1 MKHNGKNIITDQDIT
16 LTGNDYAGK
25 TLDTVLTD
33 QEERI
38 DRIESNVKWIYKYGG
53 VGSGSGGGS
62 GSGSSNTWSVV
73 VTRVDTGTILKDGV
87 SLSLSGPGN
96 YGFSVQIYR
105 GGADTF
111 SVQYSYQTTKG
122 TSTATDNLN
131 SNNSFNASRTLN
143 LDTNGILTIKIS
155 NKSEPDEPPI
165 TYTIPYI
172 VSSYSFKLYY
182 VYADNKDPFT
192 NHSDNTIFMNDVK
205 GRGIMAALEYSVAV
219 GIQSASYTY
228 TDWEGRTVTVDESEE
243 SGIKSRSSKIVYIP
257 LCSDINAYLEDNENA
272 KFRQFVLDIDLI
284 LEGQT
289 QRENIAQLALK
300 DTLIPSDLFLRVTA
314 SGGTI
319 YDSPIETIDPSNQF
333 IVGTIVFQVTPFYGP
348 IVLGRTYNFSVYL
361 NGTKLGEEEGVR
373 VTTLSD
379 QQAQS
384 VPIPASGAGQY
395 KITFV
400 VTEPSSQSTYSV
412 DYWFIA
418 KDAISSFSYYPKR
431 TDASGSSYIPLAASD
446 VYRKLHETQNI
457 EGLSSTTSLNITSVS
472 DDAITYNF
480 LSPDKTNYET
490 YDQMLCLGIQY
501 VKTNDT
507 TRPIARFNI
516 KRSNAENETGDVYIY
531 QNRIVINKDAR
542 VTDISNVSGD
552 SCEIYFPMCK
562 KLSDSSTEDY
572 HLLTIYKRLEKVEN
586 GNNYWK
592 GIYVFIDG
600 DLEAAFGTFA
610 TSHNKYTGITF
621 FPGNY
626 YVNLIENSCFSHT
639 ADDEYHYYMDDIDIK
654 GYYYAYREIILGKPV
669 DEATKVLYDNFSTFK
684 ADDENFILTNETTI
698 HNIAENSDIPV
709 IVMNFTDNGQG
720 TNGVTGYKDC
730 FKEFMSAAYTESRI
744 FEKAPITV
752 SWSPGKTKPVTIQ
765 KDGATAIFY
774 VEPQGS
780 STRSFRGKNW
790 ELYAPSPN
798 EEGHICVYSP
808 NFKEGDTSTFLPE
821 SSYTLKADIVDS
833 SHTNN
838 NAIASFVNDVTRPFE
853 GARLGQRS
861 PVTGGNSEYAG
872 YIKNCLTGFPVLVF
886 LHTNYKDKPEEVEL
900 NVNNYYFLGIYNF
913 NLGRNSFFN
922 LGYKNTGALETVE
935 LQDGFGIYELPEPG
949 LLPEVM
955 VGEIQGNNP
964 YFDFSQYDTSILF
977 KDQNQDNDETYMWG
991 DLVGGGVN
999 NANTKTAISKF
1010 VERVAKAGGYIFDS
1024 IGKTYSDDAKH
1035 GYNEGYSVINQVP
1048 DYTWQAKRTL
1058 VGASQEY
1065 SFIQTEQRAG
1075 VNDLLGFLITP
1086 DDDSGQTRGIDYNSL
1101 CEYYTICMAFGLV
1114 DSVEKNLNIKSWNAG
1129 RDFYLAFYDMDTC
1142 LGVSNAGSKIS
1153 YFAFSD
1159 YWDCKNSIEDGFL
1172 GDVKVYRDYAPS
1184 GEGSEISSESFFD
1197 TPSSYLFAIAK
1208 YAYQVLKQTVT
1219 SESQISGLVYHPNN
1233 LWASWRKRE
1242 GTNRGEGSLANAKTF
1257 IDKYY
1262 RHHLAGVPEVAFNYN
1277 YRYKYFVKSQDGHGF
1292 DSINFPKFYGR
1303 KIAYTETWLDNRL
1316 HILDAYFNINNIPE
1330 KMNGYSAPTVTLS
1343 EAVDENNPDIY
1354 VFHDI
1359 FSDSETSVGKQ
1370 YGSNVSAIINVKAKA
1385 YSPLICKIANDS
1397 SRFMFT
1403 DNENQGY
1410 NFLMKTN
1417 GTQTYVFGGSAMW
1430 TEVDSINPFIIY
1442 STTPSF
1448 SITSDYFSKIVG
1460 TAGTCNSWSFNTPS
1474 LKSLSLTNQTETATY
1489 KGNIE
1494 FSGLEDYP
1502 NLRDVRIDGTE
1513 INLKITNSNI
1523 VSISALG
1530 MKQGARLEV
1539 SNTPNIANISVSG
1552 YLGDLSLPGW
1562 GTDIAIPGDGTTI
1575 NSGKINVQNTKYPG
1589 ATIHISNAPNLRELT
1604 LSGFRKIVVDNCPK
1618 LSNIILG
1625 EVEDIENFG
1634 LRALDVTYPTVYIN
1648 SGIVLSETLTIGG
1661 VGTAENTVDLSMWGE
1676 NFEALRLRHCPV
1688 EKVIVPDGCN
1698 INLLPYAFYDSSNLE
1713 TLDGDSVFWICSS
1726 DNYSE
1731 DPGNRVSSNG
1741 AETFHNAINFTMKNT
1756 SGETVKIHV
1765 HPYCTN
1771 LENTFCIDYQNL
1783 GGHGE
1788 IGLREVQ
1795 YFLNEGCHDPENP
1808 EILTSGKVANICY
1821 MFRGQGLQYSHDLM
1835 IPEYNEGRCSIGF
1848 SNFPKCNKFAYV
1860 YRDTK
1865 VKAYNRYMFKG
1876 MGQDAAIEGF
1886 GYDFSQ
1892 VLLVTFDP
1900 SRETVT
1906 RGDKTV
1912 SDNVIYATTDFLE
1925 EIIDKIYQISF
1936 TNNDDSNNRLCFL
1949 DPSDGSILE
1958 TLRIRDIFCPG
1969 SKLPERL
1976 NLIKNT
1982 EFFKGHI
1989 LDMTDA
1995 FNWGTGRTLTLERF
2009 MYTVDYQFFVDG
2021 SLERLFYNTNL
2032 YSASYSFRNLYGYQG
2047 EVDVAQFIDWTKI
2060 GSVYNFFAVDTGI
2073 YSLGFNKRV
2082 AYRDFQNIVWY
2093 NILKNPPRV
2102 CKDGKLGIGSIF
2114 QDCTVY
2120 FESGQEYEDFSL
2132 VEPGREDEATVCHDI
2147 VNISFLFS
2155 SMKAKVEG
2163 AVSYSPLKMTSGF
2176 LKYLP
2181 DIKVAREAFKNTYWA
2196 NSIPW
2201 DFFNKRSD
2209 IGTRN
2214 VYVKDSN
2221 DNFIPATLTG
2231 EVYRQEITD
2240 LNGCFS
2246 GITLPGN
2253 YAWRA
2258 EGDYNKEITTWT
2270 IEGSDGNF
2278 YDSYYDT
2285 PGGEEVIDWAYR
2297 DSLEAVEAAIPPGEG
2312 WIPSDIGSI
2321 EWNNPLITG
2330 SGVGMFVSPDVFN
2343 ACAAGCNVVGCFSG
2357 FSSGNVFTGVIPE
2370 HLMWPLGKASDISNV
2385 MSNLNILPRFY
2396 GSCVASDGTVNNYYY
2411 FVPSK
2416 FTTRTSL
2423 VNAFNF
2429 KMLLPKENY
2438 KVGGVLNKDFYYIFL
2453 NDSLPKDVAS
2463 LNNSLPTASVVINQM
2478 WSWRGTFDSETGQR
2492 DDGIY
2497 YALMG
2502 TPEYDEDQFV
2512 GMSTGISL
2520 QYYDSLRLD
2529 GFIQPSIASIISGR
2543 IFAEDLTDWTAK
2555 SYLSNTSNSAI
2566 YLSSAGLSYAAEV
2579 YLPPSNNQFM
2589 SASSQ
2594 CYILCDLN
2602 NPDRRSITNPDMQD
2616 IDRPTGKLNKYPYVS
2631 IIS

>member
-33 QEERI
+33 QEERL

-62 GSGSSNTWSVV
+62 GSGSSNTWSAV
-73 VTRVDTGTILKDGV
+73 VTRTDTGTILKDGV

-111 SVQYSYQTTKG
+111 SVQYSYQTSKG
-122 TSTATDNLN
+122 TTTASDNLN

-192 NHSDNTIFMNDVK
+192 NHSNNTIFMNDVK

-228 TDWEGRTVTVDESEE
+228 TDWEGHSETIDGSDED
-243 SGIKSRSSKIVYIP
+243 GIKERTSKIIYIP
-257 LCSDINAYLEDNENA
+257 LCSDINAYLSDNDNA
-272 KFRQFVLDIDLI
+272 KFRQFLLDIDLT
-284 LEGQT
+284 LDGQT
-289 QRENIAQLALK
+289 QKENIAQLSLK

-319 YDSPIETIDPSNQF
+319 YDTPVETVDPANQF

-361 NGTKLGEEEGVR
+361 NDIKLGKREGIR
-373 VTTLSD
+373 ITELSD
-379 QQAQS
+379 QQIQAI
-384 VPIPASGAGQY
+384 PIPVSRARQY

-400 VTEPSSQSTYSV
+400 ITEPSSQATYSI

-418 KDAISSFSYYPKR
+418 KEAISSFNYYPKR
-431 TDASGSSYIPLAASD
+431 TDASGSSYIPLASCD
-446 VYRKLHETQNI
+446 VYRKLHEVENI
-457 EGLSSTTSLNITSVS
+457 TGLAPETSISVTSVS
-472 DDAITYNF
+472 DDPITYSF
-480 LSPDKTNYET
+480 TSPDQTSYST
-490 YDQMLCLGIQY
+490 LDQMLCLGLQY
-501 VKTNDT
+501 VKTNDVT
-507 TRPIARFNI
+507 KPIARFNI
-516 KRSNAENETGDVYIY
+516 KRGSNIENETGDIYIY
-531 QNRIVINKDAR
+531 QNKIVINKDAR
-542 VTDISNVSGD
+542 VADISNINGD

-562 KLSDSSTEDY
+562 KLSETNLEDY

-600 DLEAAFGTFA
+600 DLEAAFGTYT

-639 ADDEYHYYMDDIDIK
+639 EDDEYHYYMDDIDVK
-654 GYYYAYREIILGKPV
+654 GYYYAYKEIILGQPI
-669 DEATKVLYDNFSTFK
+669 DEVTKVLYDNFSTFK
-684 ADDENFILTNETTI
+684 ADDDNFILTNETTI
-698 HNIAENSDIPV
+698 HNIAENSEVPV
-709 IVMNFTDNGQG
+709 IIMNFTDNGQG
-720 TNGVTGYKDC
+720 TNGVSGYKDC
-730 FKEFMSAAYTESRI
+730 FKEFMSASYGENRI
-744 FEKAPITV
+744 FTKTPVTI
-752 SWSPGKTKPVTIQ
+752 SWSGGKSKPVLIQ
-765 KDGATAIFY
+765 KDGSPAIFF

-780 STRSFRGKNW
+780 SARGYRCKNW
-790 ELYAPSPN
+790 ELYAPSPSD
-798 EEGHICVYSP
+798 EGHICVYTP
-808 NFKEGDTSTFLPE
+808 KFKGEDTTTFLPE
-821 SSYTLKADIVDS
+821 ESFTLKADIVDS

-838 NAIASFVNDVTRPFE
+838 NAIASFVNDVTRPFL
-853 GARLGQRS
+853 GATSSQVS
-861 PVTGGNSEYAG
+861 PSGGPSRYSG
-872 YIKNCLTGFPVLVF
+872 YIKNCLSGFPILVF

-922 LGYKNTGALETVE
+922 LGYKNTGALEEVG

-955 VGEIQGNNP
+955 VGEVQGNNP

-977 KDQNQDNDETYMWG
+977 KDQDHDNDETYMWG
-991 DLVGGGVN
+991 DLVGGGAN
-999 NANTKTAISKF
+999 NANTKTAITNF
-1010 VERVAKAGGYIFDS
+1010 VTKVARAGGYIFDS
-1024 IGKTYSDDAKH
+1024 LGKTYSDDSKH
-1035 GYNEGYSVINQVP
+1035 GYEDGYSVINQVP

-1058 VGASQEY
+1058 IGARPEY
-1065 SFIQTEQRAG
+1065 SFAEVAQRAG
-1075 VNDLLGFLITP
+1075 VNDLMSFLVT
-1086 DDDSGQTRGIDYNSL
+1086 SEEAETVRGIDYNSL

-1129 RDFYLAFYDMDTC
+1129 REFYLAFYDMDTC
-1142 LGVSNAGSKIS
+1142 LGVSNSGSKIS

-1159 YWDCKNSIEDGFL
+1159 YWDWKGSIEEGFL

-1184 GEGSEISSESFFD
+1184 GESSGISSESFFD

-1208 YAYQVLKQTVT
+1208 YAYQVLKKTVT
-1219 SESQISGLVYHPNN
+1219 SESQISDLVYHPNN
-1233 LWASWRKRE
+1233 LWARWRKR
-1242 GTNRGEGSLANAKTF
+1242 GGINRGDGSLANAKTF

-1277 YRYKYFVKSQDGHGF
+1277 YRYKYFVKTEDGHGF
-1292 DSINFPKFYGR
+1292 DPINFSKFYGR

-1316 HILDAYFNINNIPE
+1316 HILDAYFNINSIPE
-1330 KMNGYSAPTVTLS
+1330 EMNGYSAPTVTLS
-1343 EAVDENNPDIY
+1343 NEVDPDNPDIY

-1359 FSDSETSVGKQ
+1359 FSDGSTGKQ
-1370 YGSNVSAIINVKAKA
+1370 YANASAIINVKAKA

-1397 SRFMFT
+1397 SRFMFS

-1417 GTQTYVFGGSAMW
+1417 GNQYYLFGGSAMW

-1442 STTPSF
+1442 STDPSF

-1460 TAGTCNSWSFNTPS
+1460 TAGVCNSWAFNTPS
-1474 LKSLSLTNQTETATY
+1474 LKYLSLTNQTETATY

-1494 FSGLEDYP
+1494 FNGLENYP

-1513 INLKITNSNI
+1513 INLKIANSNV

-1539 SNTPNIANISVSG
+1539 SNTPNIADIKVSG

-1562 GTDIAIPGDGTTI
+1562 GTDIMIPGDGTTI
-1575 NSGKINVQNTKYPG
+1575 NSGKINIQNTKYPG
-1589 ATIHISNAPNLRELT
+1589 ATIHICNAPNLRELT
-1604 LSGFRKIVVDNCPK
+1604 LSGFRKVIVDNCPK

-1625 EVEDIENFG
+1625 DIEEDKLEDFG
-1634 LRALDVTYPTVYIN
+1634 LRALDISYPVVYTN

-1661 VGTAENTVDLSMWGE
+1661 AGTAENTVDLSQWGE
-1676 NFEALRLRHCPV
+1676 KFEALRLRHCPIK
-1688 EKVIVPDGCN
+1688 KVTVPDGCN
-1698 INLLPYAFYDSSNLE
+1698 INLLPYAFYDSQNFE
-1713 TLDGDSVFWICSS
+1713 TLDGDSIFWICSS
-1726 DNYSE
+1726 ENYVD
-1731 DPGNRVSSNG
+1731 DPGNSTSANG
-1741 AETFHNAINFTMKNT
+1741 AETFHNAIKFTMKRSN
-1756 SGETVKIHV
+1756 GETVKLHV

-1783 GGHGE
+1783 GGHGQIE
-1788 IGLREVQ
+1788 LREAQ
-1795 YFLNEGCHDPENP
+1795 YFLNQGCYDPVDTET
-1808 EILTSGKVANICY
+1808 LVSGKVTNISY
-1821 MFRGQGLQYSHDLM
+1821 LFRGQGLRYGHELM
-1835 IPEYNEGRCSIGF
+1835 ISEYNQGKCSIGF
-1848 SNFPKCNKFAYV
+1848 GNFPKCNKFAYA
-1860 YRDTK
+1860 YRDTW
-1865 VKAYNRYMFKG
+1865 VKAYNRYMFAG
-1876 MGQDAAIEGF
+1876 MGRDATIEGF

-1892 VLLVTFDP
+1892 VILVTSEP
-1900 SRETVT
+1900 SRESVT
-1906 RGDKTV
+1906 RGDRTV
-1912 SDNVIYATTDFLE
+1912 SDNVIYATTDFLQ
-1925 EIIDKIYQISF
+1925 EIIGKIYQISF

-1949 DPSDGSILE
+1949 DPSDGSILDV
-1958 TLRIRDIFCPG
+1958 LKVRDIFCP
-1969 SKLPERL
+1969 SPEAIPERL
-1976 NLIKNT
+1976 RLIKNT
-1982 EFFKGHI
+1982 EFFRGHV
-1989 LDMTDA
+1989 LDMEDA
-1995 FNWGTGRTLTLERF
+1995 FNWGNNGTLTLERF
-2009 MYTVDYQFFVDG
+2009 MYTVDYLFFVDG
-2021 SLERLFYNTNL
+2021 SLDRLFYNTNL

-2073 YSLGFNKRV
+2073 YSLGFNKKV

-2102 CKDGKLGIGSIF
+2102 CKEGKLGIGSIF

-2120 FESGQEYEDFSL
+2120 FDSGQEYEDFSL
-2132 VEPGREDEATVCHDI
+2132 VAPGREGEATICHDI

-2155 SMKAKVEG
+2155 SMKAKVVG
-2163 AVSYSPLKMTSGF
+2163 AVSYSPLKMTSNF

-2181 DIKVAREAFKNTYWA
+2181 DIKVAREAFRNTYWA

-2214 VYVKDSN
+2214 VYVKDSE

-2231 EVYRQEITD
+2231 EMYRQELTD
-2240 LNGCFS
+2240 INNCFAN
-2246 GITLPGN
+2246 ITLPGN
-2253 YAWRA
+2253 YAWMA
-2258 EGDYNKEITTWT
+2258 SGDYNKEITTWT
-2270 IEGSDGNF
+2270 IEGSDGNL

-2285 PGGEEVIDWAYR
+2285 PDGEEVIDWAYR
-2297 DSLEAVEAAIPPGEG
+2297 DSTEAIEAAIPPGEG

-2321 EWNNPLITG
+2321 EWTNPLISG
-2330 SGVGMFVSPDVFN
+2330 SGVGMFVSPDVFC
-2343 ACAAGCNVVGCFSG
+2343 ACAVGCNVSGCFTASNSG
-2357 FSSGNVFTGVIPE
+2357 FVMTGVIPR
-2370 HLMWPLGKASDISNV
+2370 HLVWPLGKASDLGNI

-2396 GSCVASDGTVNNYYY
+2396 DSRVSSDGTIENYYY
-2411 FVPSK
+2411 FVPSGY
-2416 FTTRTSL
+2416 TQRTSL

-2438 KVGGVLNKDFYYIFL
+2438 KVGGVLNKDYYFIFL

-2463 LNNSLPTASVVINQM
+2463 LNNSLPVSSVIINQM
-2478 WSWRGTFDSETGQR
+2478 WSWKGTFDSETGER
-2492 DDGIY
+2492 DDGVY
-2497 YALMG
+2497 YTLMG
-2502 TPEYDEDQFV
+2502 TPEYDDNDQFL

-2520 QYYDSLRLD
+2520 HYYDSLRLD
-2529 GFIQPSIASIISGR
+2529 GFIQPSIAAIVSGR
-2543 IFAEDLTDWTAK
+2543 IFAEDLTDWVARA
-2555 SYLSNTSNSAI
+2555 YLSNTSNSAI
-2566 YLSSAGLSYAAEV
+2566 YLSSSGLSYAAEL
-2579 YLPPSNNQFM
+2579 YLPPNNNQFM

-2594 CYILCDLN
+2594 CYVLCDLG
-2602 NPDRRSITNPDMQD
+2602 NPNRRSITNPDMQD
-2616 IDRPTGKLNKYPYVS
+2616 IDRPTGKLNKYPFVS